1 LNPSPSE
8 SLARLKAATK
18 WMWSQGDYPTVAVLL
33 EPYARQLAE
42 ACKIQAG
49 AEVLDVAAGTA
60 TGTPPPG
67 RVSS

>member
-1 LNPSPSE
+1 LNPSTSE

-42 ACKIQAG
+42 AELRSSYL
-49 AEVLDVAAGTA
+49 EVLA
-60 TGTPPPG
+60 
-67 RVSS
+67 VS